1 MTGHNKETLQK
12 LKELSSS
19 LQLIVD
25 KLQSQYRVLSG
36 LANILVVCFL
46 NITFLLMFCKKLIL
60 VFDSVIFPFLMLIF
74 LDSISFIVLV
84 RMLKAAACF
93 RKTYYEGRDI
103 LKDMADKAEWTR
115 YKKRLIY
122 KGTEESVNNVVEGFF
137 MVTERVWSPFRTEN
151 RYYFML
157 VTIFIPYIISSII
170 VFIIKVAWGI

>member
-25 KLQSQYRVLSG
+25 KLLSQYRVLAR
-36 LANILVVCFL
+36 LANVMVVCFL

-60 VFDSVIFPFLMLIF
+60 GLDSVVYSVLMLI
-74 LDSISFIVLV
+74 SIDTISIMVLI
-84 RMLKAAACF
+84 RLIKAASCF

-137 MVTERVWSPFRTEN
+137 KVTEKAWSPFRTEN

-157 VTIFIPYIISSII
+157 VTFFIPFILSTLI
-170 VFIIKVAWGI
+170 VFIIKVIW

>member
-25 KLQSQYRVLSG
+25 KLQSQYRELSR
-36 LANILVVCFL
+36 LANVMVVCFL
-46 NITFLLMFCKKLIL
+46 NIIFLLMFCKKLIL
-60 VFDSVIFPFLMLIF
+60 GLDSVIYPVLMLI
-74 LDSISFIVLV
+74 SIDTISIMVFIRLI
-84 RMLKAAACF
+84 KAAACF

-122 KGTEESVNNVVEGFF
+122 KGSEESVNNVVEGFF
-137 MVTERVWSPFRTEN
+137 KVTEKAWSPFRTEN
-151 RYYFML
+151 RYYFIL
-157 VTIFIPYIISSII
+157 VTIFIPYIISSIM
-170 VFIIKVAWGI
+170 VFIIKAAWGI

>member
-19 LQLIVD
+19 LQLITD

-36 LANILVVCFL
+36 LANIMVVCFL

-60 VFDSVIFPFLMLIF
+60 VFDSVIYPFLMLLF

-122 KGTEESVNNVVEGFF
+122 KGSEESVNNVVEGFF
-137 MVTERVWSPFRTEN
+137 MVTEKAWSPFRTEN
-151 RYYFML
+151 RYYVML
-157 VTIFIPYIISSII
+157 VTIYIPYIISSII
-170 VFIIKVAWGI
+170 VFIIKASWGI

>member
-46 NITFLLMFCKKLIL
+46 NITFLLMFCKKLLL

-157 VTIFIPYIISSII
+157 VTIFIPYIISSIL
-170 VFIIKVAWGI
+170 VFIIKAAWGI

>member
-46 NITFLLMFCKKLIL
+46 NITFLLMFCKKLLL
-60 VFDSVIFPFLMLIF
+60 VFDSVIFPFLMLLF

-157 VTIFIPYIISSII
+157 VTIFIPYIISSIL
-170 VFIIKVAWGI
+170 VFIIKAAWGI

>member
-60 VFDSVIFPFLMLIF
+60 VFDSGIYPFLMLLF

-170 VFIIKVAWGI
+170 VFIIKVSWGI

>member
-12 LKELSSS
+12 LKELSSG

-36 LANILVVCFL
+36 LANIMVVCFL

-60 VFDSVIFPFLMLIF
+60 VFDSVIFPFFMLIF
-74 LDSISFIVLV
+74 MDAISFIVLV
-84 RMLKAAACF
+84 RMLKAAAYF

-122 KGTEESVNNVVEGFF
+122 KGSEESVNNVVEGFF
-137 MVTERVWSPFRTEN
+137 MVTEKAWSPFRTEN
-151 RYYFML
+151 RYYVML

-170 VFIIKVAWGI
+170 VFIIKASWGI

>member
-25 KLQSQYRVLSG
+25 KLLSQYRVLAR
-36 LANILVVCFL
+36 LANVMVVCFL

-60 VFDSVIFPFLMLIF
+60 GLDSVVYSVLMLI
-74 LDSISFIVLV
+74 SIDTISIMVFIRLI
-84 RMLKAAACF
+84 KAASCF

-137 MVTERVWSPFRTEN
+137 KVTEKAWSPFRTEN

-157 VTIFIPYIISSII
+157 VTFFIPFILSTLI
-170 VFIIKVAWGI
+170 VFIIKVIW